1 MKKAIKILSIDD
13 HQIITNGLENITQ
26 KFNFDVT
33 FNNAKNSNEAFRL
46 LKNEKVDLIILDIS
60 LKGKSG
66 LDVLKEV
73 KSLYPKIPVLMFSLH
88 SNIEF
93 VRRSLKLGASGY
105 VTKDSSEEEIAD
117 SIKNIIQKGHYISK
131 DVAETLIFTPESLTH
146 GKLSG
151 REFEILVKIGEG
163 KSVREIAAE
172 LYLSEN
178 TVETYRSRIK
188 EKMNMKRDA
197 DLIRYCIASDLVK
210 IEHSDSTE

>member
-1 MKKAIKILSIDD
+1 MKKILSIDD
-13 HQIITNGLENITQ
+13 HRIIARGLENIAQ
-26 KFNFDVT
+26 NFNYPVSIS
-33 FNNAKNSNEAFRL
+33 NAKDFSEALRFLRD
-46 LKNEKVDLIILDIS
+46 EKWDLIMLDIS

-66 LDVLKEV
+66 LDVLKEI

-88 SNIEF
+88 NNIEF

-105 VTKDSSEEEIAD
+105 VTKDSSEEEISDA
-117 SIKNIIQKGHYISK
+117 IKNVINKGHYISK
-131 DVAETLIFTPESLTH
+131 DVAEKLIFTPESITH

-163 KSVREIAAE
+163 KTIKEIAAE

-178 TVETYRSRIK
+178 TVETYRTRIK

-197 DLIRYCIASDLVK
+197 ELIRYCIAANLVK
-210 IEHSDSTE
+210 VEIPESE

>member
-1 MKKAIKILSIDD
+1 MKKILSIDD
-13 HQIITNGLENITQ
+13 HGIITGGLEKLTQ
-26 KFNFDVT
+26 KFDKDMSVSS
-33 FNNAKNSNEAFRL
+33 AKNFTEALRM
-46 LKNEKVDLIILDIS
+46 LKKESWDLIILDIS

-105 VTKDSSEEEIAD
+105 VTKDSPEEEISDA
-117 SIKNIIQKGHYISK
+117 INKVIAKGHYISK
-131 DVAETLIFTPESLTH
+131 DVAENLIFTPQSITH
-146 GKLSG
+146 GELSG

-163 KSVREIAAE
+163 KNVKEIAAE
-172 LYLSEN
+172 LFLSEN
-178 TVETYRSRIK
+178 TVETYRARIK

-197 DLIRYCIASDLVK
+197 ELIRYCVAAKLVNVE
-210 IEHSDSTE
+210 IPTAD